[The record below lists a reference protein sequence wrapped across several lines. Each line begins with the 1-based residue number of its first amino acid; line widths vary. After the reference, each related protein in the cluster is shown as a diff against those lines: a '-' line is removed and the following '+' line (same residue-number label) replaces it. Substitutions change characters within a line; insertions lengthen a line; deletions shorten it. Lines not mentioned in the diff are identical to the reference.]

1 MEVKMTIIQHIKKIK
16 MSRCNS
22 SLSTSS
28 YDALFEYKFLLL
40 IVSLLAFFSIS
51 CKTPELSLSDQKTKA
66 EKAIETARSVNA
78 EQYAPDEFDNA
89 VASYE
94 TGNEKAAQ
102 NDNAKANNDY
112 ASAIK
117 YADEAYKK
125 SLPSFVKNMI
135 DETEEMIVEAKKTL
149 KNVSLLEKTVE
160 LNEEAKVLYE
170 DKNYIAARD
179 KTLESRNS
187 IELAY
192 RYAEEEQRRIEE
204 ISDQRSL
211 RENERY
217 YRVKLNTEDR
227 DCLWKIAERELGNP
241 FAWKNIYNRNDD
253 IINDPNLIYPDQQ
266 LILPDP
272 NILY

>member
-1 MEVKMTIIQHIKKIK
+1 MIIIQHIKKIK
-16 MSRCNS
+16 MSGRNS
-22 SLSTSS
+22 SLSTGS
-28 YDALFEYKFLLL
+28 YDTLFGYKFLLL
-40 IVSLLAFFSIS
+40 LVSLIAFFSIS
-51 CKTPELSLSDQKTKA
+51 CKTSELSLSDQKTKA
-66 EKAIETARSVNA
+66 EKAIETASSVNA
-78 EQYAPDEFDNA
+78 SQYAPDEFDNA
-89 VASYE
+89 VANYE
-94 TGNEKAAQ
+94 TGNENAEQ
-102 NDNAKANNDY
+102 DDNTKANNNY

-117 YADEAYKK
+117 YADEAYKN
-125 SLPSFVKNMI
+125 SLPIFVKDMI
-135 DETEEMIVEAKKTL
+135 DETEEMVVEARKTL
-149 KNVSLLEKTVE
+149 KDVSLLEKTVE
-160 LNEEAKVLYE
+160 LNEEAKNLYE

-192 RYAEEEQRRIEE
+192 RYAEEEQRRAGE

-266 LILPDP
+266 LIIPDP
-272 NILY
+272 NALY

>member
-1 MEVKMTIIQHIKKIK
+1 
-16 MSRCNS
+16 MSGRNS
-22 SLSTSS
+22 SLSTGS
-28 YDALFEYKFLLL
+28 YDALFGYKFLLL
-40 IVSLLAFFSIS
+40 LVSLMAFFSIS

-66 EKAIETARSVNA
+66 EKAIETASSVNA
-78 EQYAPDEFDNA
+78 SQYAPDEFDNA

-94 TGNEKAAQ
+94 TGNESAEQ
-102 NDNAKANNDY
+102 DDNTKANNDY

-117 YADEAYKK
+117 HADEAYKN
-125 SLPSFVKNMI
+125 SLPFFVKDMI
-135 DETEEMIVEAKKTL
+135 DETEEMVVEARKTL

-160 LNEEAKVLYE
+160 LNEEAKNLYE

-192 RYAEEEQRRIEE
+192 RYAEEIERKKREQRRAGE
-204 ISDQRSL
+204 ISEQRSL

-227 DCLWKIAERELGNP
+227 DCLWKIADRELGNP

-266 LILPDP
+266 LIIPDP
-272 NILY
+272 NALY